1 MKISPCAKRQGCSI
15 VINMRKFLFYSLI
28 ATAIVLCQGRL
39 CADEPAFT
47 KDASQKPVA
56 SIEIQG
62 NKNVSPATILSKIKT
77 HTNETLSQDTLN
89 DDIKKLYATGFFTDV
104 SIDLQDVEGGVKV
117 VFIVKE
123 KPIIEGITFAGNK
136 VIKKAKLESA
146 MKSKADEILDRK
158 KLKDDVAEM
167 KSLYDKKGFVKATV
181 DYAVDVDEESNMAK
195 VKVNIDEG
203 GRLKI
208 KLIRIDG
215 NEAFPDK
222 KILKLMQTKRD
233 TFFSSGYLK
242 EDVLEEDVEKIK
254 SFYEN
259 AGYVDVKADK
269 EIEYDDAR
277 KKITVII
284 KIQEGKKYFI
294 GDIKIEGNL
303 VFSREQ
309 FKGVLKNS
317 PGSVFSPDNLKSDL
331 VRIQGFYFEKGYIFA
346 EVKYDTLLNGSTGK
360 VDVVYTITEN
370 EIAYVDKINIKG
382 NTKTRD
388 MVIRRELKLSPGE
401 RFNGK
406 KIERSK
412 EKLYNLG
419 FFEEVTFD
427 TEPTNLP
434 SKKDLVVSV
443 KETKTGEF
451 SFGGGFSSV
460 DKIVA
465 FVEVA
470 QRNFDI
476 TNFPTFTGAGQDMRF
491 RGEFG
496 SVRQNFVL
504 SFTEPWI
511 FGKPM
516 SFGVDLFSTSN
527 ERSRRTGQSYDEER
541 QGFDF
546 RLGKD
551 FGEYLKGGLTY
562 KFEGVDI
569 TNVLSTASADL
580 RAEEGDNNI
589 SSMAA
594 QLTRDTRD
602 SIYNPMRGN
611 MTTVIIEGAGGPF
624 GGDKNFSKYQ
634 GESGFYFTTFERL
647 VLELKG
653 RAGIVN
659 SFGGTGSVPIYERFF
674 AGGAN
679 TIRGYQE
686 RRVGPRDPG
695 TNDPIGGD
703 AMGIFNAEATYPVMQ
718 YLKGAVFYDMGN
730 IWAKSS
736 DILSGDFKSGAGVGV
751 RVKTPIGPVKLD
763 FGIPVNPDSGE
774 KRKGRFHFNV
784 SRGF

>member
-1 MKISPCAKRQGCSI
+1 
-15 VINMRKFLFYSLI
+15 MRKFILYSLI
-28 ATAIVLCQGRL
+28 ASAILLCQNSL
-39 CADEPAFT
+39 HAEEAALADSAP
-47 KDASQKPVA
+47 QKQVA
-56 SIEIQG
+56 LIEIQG
-62 NKNVSPATILSKIKT
+62 NKNVSPATVLSKIKT
-77 HTNETLSQDTLN
+77 RVGEPLSQDILN
-89 DDIKKLYATGFFTDV
+89 EDIKKLYATGFFTDASV
-104 SIDLQDVEGGVKV
+104 DLQDIEGGVKV
-117 VFIVKE
+117 VFIVNE
-123 KPIIEGITFAGNK
+123 KPIIEKITFTGNRA
-136 VIKKAKLESA
+136 IKKAKLESV
-146 MKSKADEILDRK
+146 MKSKVDEIFDRK
-158 KLKDDVAEM
+158 KIKDDIAEI
-167 KSLYDKKGFVKATV
+167 KSLYDKKGFVKATI
-181 DYAVDVDEESNMAK
+181 DYSAEVDEETNMAALEIK
-195 VKVNIDEG
+195 VDEG

-208 KLIRIDG
+208 KLIRVEG
-215 NEAFPDK
+215 NKAFPRK
-222 KILKLMQTKRD
+222 RILKLMQTKKD
-233 TFFSSGYLK
+233 TLFTSGYLK
-242 EDVLEEDVEKIK
+242 EDVLEEDIEKIK

-259 AGYVDVKADK
+259 NGYIDVKVDK
-269 EIEYDDAR
+269 EIEYDEAR
-277 KKITVII
+277 KKITII
-284 KIQEGKKYFI
+284 LKIDEGKKYFI
-294 GDIKIEGNL
+294 GNIKIEGNII
-303 VFSREQ
+303 FAEEHIR
-309 FKGVLKNS
+309 KALKNAA
-317 PGSVFSPDNLKSDL
+317 GSVFSPDSLKMDL
-331 VRIQGFYFEKGYIFA
+331 VSVQGFYFEKGYIFA
-346 EVKYDTLLNGSTGK
+346 EVKYDTILNSSTGK
-360 VDVVYTITEN
+360 VDVVYTVKEN
-370 EIAYVDKINIKG
+370 EVAYVDKINIRG

-388 MVIRRELKLSPGE
+388 IVIRRELKLSPGE
-401 RFNGK
+401 RFDGK

-412 EKLYNLG
+412 ERLYNLG

-427 TEPTNLP
+427 TEATKNP
-434 SKKDLVVSV
+434 SKKDLAVSV
-443 KETKTGEF
+443 KESKTGEF
-451 SFGGGFSSV
+451 SFGGGFSSI
-460 DKIVA
+460 DKVVA

-511 FGKPM
+511 FGKPL
-516 SFGVDLFSTSN
+516 SFGVDLFSTTN

-562 KFEGVDI
+562 KFAAVDI

-602 SIYNPMRGN
+602 SAYNPTRGN
-611 MTTVIIEGAGGPF
+611 MTTVIAEGAGGPF

-634 GESGFYFTTFERL
+634 GESDFYFTPVDKL

-659 SFGGTGSVPIYERFF
+659 SFGGTGKVPIFERFF

-703 AMGIFNAEATYPVMQ
+703 SLAIFNAEATYPIIQ

-736 DILSGDFKSGAGVGV
+736 DILSGDFKSGAGLGV

-763 FGIPVNPDSGE
+763 FGVPVNPDSGE
-774 KRKGRFHFNV
+774 KSKGRFHFNV